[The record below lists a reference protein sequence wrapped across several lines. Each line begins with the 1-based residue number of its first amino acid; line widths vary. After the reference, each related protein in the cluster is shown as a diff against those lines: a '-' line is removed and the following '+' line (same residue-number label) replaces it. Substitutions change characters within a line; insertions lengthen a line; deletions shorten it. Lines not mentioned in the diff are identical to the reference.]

1 MYFIR
6 ESRLGF
12 WELDF
17 VLGASTV
24 ISTVYYQTSNICQL
38 KSKQQ
43 KLSKWLVA
51 RHLLFC
57 QITNWYK
64 NVSVAK
70 RCITQKIVDPKY
82 WETIEIS
89 ATN

>member
-1 MYFIR
+1 
-6 ESRLGF
+6 
-12 WELDF
+12 
-17 VLGASTV
+17 VLAASTV
-24 ISTVYYQTSNICQL
+24 IGTVYYQTSNICQSGQAL

-57 QITNWYK
+57 QIRNWYK
-64 NVSVAK
+64 NVSVPK

-89 ATN
+89 AAN